1 MTKHSATEPASPK
14 ETTLCYQLWCM
25 ATTRDRSTHHL
36 IDDEL
41 RFSEEDLLF
50 VPSTVEDD
58 QDSNEHISSNN
69 TSQVDEKGYQTL
81 KLLTLANGYNRF
93 QLDYCM
99 KIMDIFKIPYL
110 SIIMACVFTKNQG
123 SFLDRRHSCTCRALI
138 ITCNMR
144 TFMKR
149 MNALI
154 ITHSEPVQEGISEN
168 TDNKKSRTTTT
179 TGQETSASPQKINSQ
194 SDVKEEEK
202 KNSLEESVSNE
213 KNSVDEEPNIET
225 TAHEE
230 DVEEE
235 EREELRDLEEELMM
249 EGEEVEENAQQNGNE
264 MDVMLSKEE
273 EEYARHMEDDS
284 INLMLEDDDKMLDY
298 EENDRT
304 DMFLSVMLFLQLF
317 DPFQEETSNAD
328 GKDKDGTG
336 NSSESHSK
344 SDSRGKNADGSEKDH
359 SKSSRNREGKESDE
373 KEGSSAEASSS
384 RNLWVSGLA
393 SNTRAQDLKSLFSK
407 HGKVLSAKIVT
418 NAKTPGAKCYGFVTM
433 ATIEDA
439 NKCIKNLNKTE
450 LHGRMIQV
458 EKVRVKWDSKS
469 KSGTSSSLDKDKRKS
484 SPRERGGRSS
494 TRERGRSSRGKSLSQ
509 SRSERKS
516 NDRDRNRHS
525 KESDLRNRLSAKERV
540 EDRRHE
546 AKRSGF
552 SSSQNKR
559 SSSRRDVLSLH
570 RNVLVTGN
578 SIAGVIGDK
587 LEIASSHGVEVE
599 VQSWPD
605 ENLTTIINNAK
616 SIVKPHHEVV
626 ILFGLTFEA
635 WNYVSFLENQYEP
648 RIVVL
653 NPTFS
658 LDSVA
663 EQLNSFVFFCKS
675 VNPQM
680 KVYVVMPPIQDMFL
694 YNVSRV
700 KKYAPDQVSFLEK
713 NPTFNRKT
721 MAENSRIVFSKMREL
736 FNRSGDSFTEN
747 FISCYNILKPL
758 CTGPT
763 KRYFKV
769 CTRKFLLGKSD
780 NLDMSKALFD
790 GLHPTDLFIDKFWGN
805 YVRLCRILSKF
816 AHASE
821 PREIKMS
828 GFKVINYGQNIE
840 PILID
845 SGHNIEPIN
854 CFLHTEPAQ
863 LLLQNSIIPPAIYQD
878 LRSTRIDNNHIMEER
893 ERQRLRTRERLMRE
907 EERMRRDEEIH
918 LRTLE
923 RRQKEEAERLHRE
936 REKLRIEREK
946 VERQKQELL
955 RLEREQ
961 QRLERE
967 KLERERDE
975 LRKQQMKYEE
985 VRRGVKR
992 PAPSSERDRR
1002 DYFDDRKRGPDRVPP
1017 SRVPDRIAER
1027 GAPDRVHDR
1036 GMHRGA
1042 DIRGGSDR
1050 GASMRGNDRVPERGG
1065 GGGGRYNDERDS
1077 RYERH
1082 NERPQ
1087 YDERRE
1093 REERRPI
1100 DRPAI
1105 RGEGRDHRGPPPA
1118 SMRDR
1123 SSRDGHYNGSSM
1135 NNGPMDTWRTG
1146 SVSHSSKNGPSY
1158 GSSNGGMMSGG
1169 GSVSGS
1175 LGGRGVDS
1183 QGGWRPSSSMSTNE
1197 RWGGNSGGMGGRNS
1211 SSVMDILRGADSYHM
1226 GGGQVPMN
1234 PVPLMSGMSQCD
1246 RYGNMGFRK

>member
-1 MTKHSATEPASPK
+1 MKK
-14 ETTLCYQLWCM
+14 
-25 ATTRDRSTHHL
+25 
-36 IDDEL
+36 I
-41 RFSEEDLLF
+41 EDLRVVDLRAELDKRGLDKSGVKAVLVDRLKKALQNDGEDPETF
-50 VPSTVEDD
+50 ELSILKSNNLNRSTVEDD

-69 TSQVDEKGYQTL
+69 TSQVDEK
-81 KLLTLANGYNRF
+81 
-93 QLDYCM
+93 
-99 KIMDIFKIPYL
+99 
-110 SIIMACVFTKNQG
+110 
-123 SFLDRRHSCTCRALI
+123 
-138 ITCNMR
+138 
-144 TFMKR
+144 
-149 MNALI
+149 
-154 ITHSEPVQEGISEN
+154 EPVQEGISEN

-304 DMFLSVMLFLQLF
+304 DM
-317 DPFQEETSNAD
+317 EETSNAD

-439 NKCIKNLNKTE
+439 SKCIKNLNKTE

-458 EKVRVKWDSKS
+458 EKAKGEPGGPKASAKSLSSKENRTSDNFKNDDKNKETGSKRNSQKREGDSKS

-845 SGHNIEPIN
+845 GGHNIEPIN